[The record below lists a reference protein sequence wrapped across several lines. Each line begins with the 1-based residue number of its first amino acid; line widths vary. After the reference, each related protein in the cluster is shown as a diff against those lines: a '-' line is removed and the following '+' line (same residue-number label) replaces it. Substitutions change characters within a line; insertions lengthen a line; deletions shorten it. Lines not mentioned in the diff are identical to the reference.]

1 MTWLVAWLAAVY
13 RMRVVGE
20 LPIKTSQGKLAFH
33 GGDPVLPEGPPS
45 WPATDPRIEAVLA
58 DAYADGSWGRYE
70 GIHSQRLIES
80 LSELHA
86 VEHVSL
92 CASGTIAVELALRGM
107 QVATGDEVI
116 LAGYDFPGNFRA
128 VEHVGARPV
137 LVDID
142 PARWCLNVELLEQ
155 AISPQTRAVLVS
167 HLHGGLAPM
176 KQIMELAQRRGLQ
189 VVEDACQAPG
199 AMVDGQVAGS
209 HGDVGVLS
217 FGGSKLL
224 TSGRGGAVLT
234 SQVEVHQRIKV
245 FCERGNHA
253 FPLSELQA
261 AVLYPQLQGLAVANR
276 LRCQRVS
283 RLLAGTEHL
292 TALRPVQSS
301 LLVQAGE
308 ASAASDASAMSSF
321 YKLAWSYD
329 LNQVANVPRDQ
340 FLAAVQAEGVALDA
354 GFRGFV
360 KRSARRCRVAGELT
374 ESARAAEATVILH
387 HPVLIESVETV
398 DRVAMALEK
407 VVLQLSCS

>member
-1 MTWLVAWLAAVY
+1 M
-13 RMRVVGE
+13 
-20 LPIKTSQGKLAFH
+20 KS
-33 GGDPVLPEGPPS
+33 
-45 WPATDPRIEAVLA
+45 
-58 DAYADGSWGRYE
+58 AYADGSWGRYE

-80 LSELHA
+80 LSSLHG

-107 QVATGDEVI
+107 GVSEGAEVI

-128 VEHVGARPV
+128 IEHVGARPV

-142 PARWCLNVELLEQ
+142 PAQWCLNVELLEQ
-155 AISPQTRAVLVS
+155 ALSPQTRVILVS

-176 KQIMELAQRRGLQ
+176 KQIMEFARQHQLQ
-189 VVEDACQAPG
+189 VVEDACQSPG
-199 AMVDGQVAGS
+199 AMIDGKVAGS

-224 TSGRGGAVLT
+224 TAGRGGAVLT
-234 SQVEVHQRIKV
+234 PDAQIHQRIKV
-245 FCERGNHA
+245 YCERGNHA

-261 AVLYPQLQGLAVANR
+261 AVLYPQVASLGQANG

-283 RLLAGTEHL
+283 QLLKRSLNIA
-292 TALRPVQSS
+292 ALRPVQSS
-301 LLVQAGE
+301 LPVDIAEETL
-308 ASAASDASAMSSF
+308 SDMSSF

-329 LNQVANVPRDQ
+329 SSQLGEVPRDQ
-340 FLAAVQAEGVALDA
+340 FLAAVRAEGVALDA

-374 ESARAAEATVILH
+374 ESAQAAEKTVILH
-387 HPVLIESVETV
+387 HPVLLESEETI
-398 DRVAMALEK
+398 DRVAIALEK
-407 VVLQLSCS
+407 VVFHLGNS